1 MMTLIVLVLV
11 GAITY
16 FHYVQGLFSAA
27 LSAMIAVIAAVL
39 AFSFHEP
46 IVRLL
51 GGKMADQAAAVA
63 LVGVFAITY
72 FALRFLFD
80 KYIPGNVQVPLMAD
94 KIGGAFM
101 GTASSQHVAH
111 DEEDDVEHHE
121 RDEHERD
128 DAIALRALCRPRA
141 ASANPA

>member
-80 KYIPGNVQVPLMAD
+80 KYIPGNVQVPLMA
-94 KIGGAFM
+94 
-101 GTASSQHVAH
+101 
-111 DEEDDVEHHE
+111 
-121 RDEHERD
+121 
-128 DAIALRALCRPRA
+128 
-141 ASANPA
+141 